1 MHGTRDEVVPLPP
14 PFEIVRRGFH
24 PQQVTDHVTA
34 LKARVATIGTE
45 RNVALQR
52 AEDLNEQGEKLR
64 REAAE
69 ATRQLDELRKEA
81 SETAAEL
88 DRLQR
93 LPLTGATGR
102 IQRMLQIAE
111 DEAAEL
117 KAATEQEITSLRDS
131 ARAEADRLL
140 TQTRQQCE
148 RLEAESNALRQAV
161 EAETA
166 GDQLLAQARQEC
178 ERLEAESNARRQ
190 AVEAETAARHQQ
202 AEQQAERLLTEARQE
217 CERLEA
223 ESNARRQAVEAET
236 AARHQQ
242 AEQQAERDIARREAE
257 TDAWIQDY
265 QTHSVAALHLIMR
278 MAGERLS
285 NRVLK
290 VTRQMVVA
298 TQLRSEV
305 TDQLS
310 EVHRLLVGALGVA
323 DQLTPTERA
332 GLAEQAGLAELVE
345 LAAQTNGTKLPAAA
359 PDQTTARFGL
369 HP

>member
-1 MHGTRDEVVPLPP
+1 MHGTRDEAVPLPP
-14 PFEIVRRGFH
+14 PFEIVLRGFH
-24 PQQVTDHVTA
+24 RQQVIDHVTA

-45 RNVALQR
+45 RDIALKR
-52 AEDLNEQGEKLR
+52 AGDLNDQVETLQ

-69 ATRQLDELRKEA
+69 ATRQLDRLRQEA
-81 SETAAEL
+81 SATAAEL

-93 LPLTGATGR
+93 SPLTGATGR

-117 KAATEQEITSLRDS
+117 TAATEQQTTSLRES

-140 TQTRQQCE
+140 
-148 RLEAESNALRQAV
+148 AE
-161 EAETA
+161 
-166 GDQLLAQARQEC
+166 ARQRC

-190 AVEAETAARHQQ
+190 AVEAESAARHQR
-202 AEQQAERLLTEARQE
+202 AEE
-217 CERLEA
+217 
-223 ESNARRQAVEAET
+223 
-236 AARHQQ
+236 
-242 AEQQAERDIARREAE
+242 QAERDIARREAE
-257 TDAWIQDY
+257 TDAWIRDY

-290 VTRQMVVA
+290 VTRQVA
-298 TQLRSEV
+298 AARQLRSEV
-305 TDQLS
+305 TGQLS

-323 DQLTPTERA
+323 DQLTP
-332 GLAEQAGLAELVE
+332 AEQAGLAEQVGLEAELAEQAE
-345 LAAQTNGTKLPAAA
+345 LAAQVGLAELAGQTNGAKPPAAA
-359 PDQTTARFGL
+359 PTLEHRPEQSDQATARFGL

>member
-1 MHGTRDEVVPLPP
+1 MHGTRDEAVPLPP
-14 PFEIVRRGFH
+14 PFEIVLRGFH
-24 PQQVTDHVTA
+24 RQQVIDHVTA

-45 RNVALQR
+45 RDVALQR
-52 AEDLNEQGEKLR
+52 AGDLNDQVETLQ

-69 ATRQLDELRKEA
+69 ATRQLDRLRQEA
-81 SETAAEL
+81 SATAAEL

-93 LPLTGATGR
+93 SPLTGATGR

-117 KAATEQEITSLRDS
+117 TAATEQQTTSLRES

-140 TQTRQQCE
+140 
-148 RLEAESNALRQAV
+148 AE
-161 EAETA
+161 
-166 GDQLLAQARQEC
+166 ARQRC

-190 AVEAETAARHQQ
+190 AVEAESAARHQR
-202 AEQQAERLLTEARQE
+202 AEE
-217 CERLEA
+217 
-223 ESNARRQAVEAET
+223 
-236 AARHQQ
+236 
-242 AEQQAERDIARREAE
+242 QAERDIARREAE
-257 TDAWIQDY
+257 TDAWIRDY

-290 VTRQMVVA
+290 VTRQVA
-298 TQLRSEV
+298 AARQLRSEV
-305 TDQLS
+305 TGQLS

-323 DQLTPTERA
+323 DQLTP
-332 GLAEQAGLAELVE
+332 AEQAGLAEQVGLEAELAEQAE
-345 LAAQTNGTKLPAAA
+345 LAAQVGLAELAGQTNGAKPPAAA
-359 PDQTTARFGL
+359 PTLEHRPEQSDQATARFGL

>member
-1 MHGTRDEVVPLPP
+1 MHGTRDEAVPLPP
-14 PFEIVRRGFH
+14 PFEIVLRGFH
-24 PQQVTDHVTA
+24 RQQVIDHVTA

-45 RNVALQR
+45 RDIALQR
-52 AEDLNEQGEKLR
+52 AGDLNDQVETLQ

-69 ATRQLDELRKEA
+69 ATRQLDRLRQEA
-81 SETAAEL
+81 SATAAEL

-93 LPLTGATGR
+93 SPLTGATGR

-117 KAATEQEITSLRDS
+117 TAATEQQTTSLRES

-140 TQTRQQCE
+140 
-148 RLEAESNALRQAV
+148 AE
-161 EAETA
+161 
-166 GDQLLAQARQEC
+166 ARQRC

-190 AVEAETAARHQQ
+190 AVEAESAARHQR
-202 AEQQAERLLTEARQE
+202 AEE
-217 CERLEA
+217 
-223 ESNARRQAVEAET
+223 
-236 AARHQQ
+236 
-242 AEQQAERDIARREAE
+242 QAERDIARREAE
-257 TDAWIQDY
+257 TDAWIRDY

-290 VTRQMVVA
+290 VTRQVA
-298 TQLRSEV
+298 AARQLRSEV
-305 TDQLS
+305 TGQLS

-323 DQLTPTERA
+323 DQLTP
-332 GLAEQAGLAELVE
+332 AEQAGLAEQVGLEAELAEQAE
-345 LAAQTNGTKLPAAA
+345 LAAQVGLAELAGQTNGAKPPAAA
-359 PDQTTARFGL
+359 PTLEHRPEQSDQATARFGL